1 MPLPRRLGRAWTWCG
16 CTLVLSM
23 VIFSMTAP
31 AAQAGPD
38 AGLCQ
43 MNTSRGNIPASFA
56 IDACINKTNVYLR
69 NDLTVALTVEARG
82 NSGPVKRT
90 ESDYGLAAD
99 ATRLKSHDPW
109 LLLPGDALRIHLGS
123 GPASFRVFASPLA
136 GFYAL
141 ATVVQTF
148 IPGTGPAVTGA
159 FTTLVTELNADFVQY
174 KECLVG
180 KNWIGQLGCEALR
193 TRNVSFAIARA
204 GVTGIASGALAVIL
218 AAATFVKWA
227 DVQVPAV
234 EAIRDSGVIR
244 VAGVAPPP
252 PTPTASPQPSAPATA
267 APANYSIGSAFQ
279 DECVVAWPTAP
290 VITSDSIIMTMSC
303 QHVPENEFLFVQV
316 TYDDP
321 RLRVTPDTGTM
332 EITGRIADIAQ
343 SDYGYKELVVQAS
356 QVSFGN

>member
-1 MPLPRRLGRAWTWCG
+1 MPLPRRLRRAWTWCG
-16 CTLVLSM
+16 STLVLSM

-31 AAQAGPD
+31 TAQAGP
-38 AGLCQ
+38 APGLCQ
-43 MNTSRGNIPASFA
+43 MNTSRGSIPASFA
-56 IDACINKTNVYLR
+56 IDACINKTDVYLR
-69 NDLTVALTVEARG
+69 NNLTIALTVEARG
-82 NSGPVKRT
+82 NSGLAKRT
-90 ESDYGLAAD
+90 GSDYGLAAD

-109 LLLPGDALRIHLGS
+109 LLLPGDTLRIPFGS
-123 GPASFRVFASPLA
+123 GPASFRVFGSPLA

-148 IPGTGPAVTGA
+148 IPGTGPAVIGA

-180 KNWIGQLGCEALR
+180 KNWVGQLGCEALR

-204 GVTGIASGALAVIL
+204 GVTGIAHGALAVIL

-234 EAIRDSGVIR
+234 EAVRDSGVIR
-244 VAGVAPPP
+244 VTGVAPPP
-252 PTPTASPQPSAPATA
+252 PTPTANPQPSARATA
-267 APANYSIGSAFQ
+267 APAHYSIGSAFQ

-290 VITSDSIIMTMSC
+290 TITSDSIIMTMSC
-303 QHVPENEFLFVQV
+303 QHVPESEFLFVQV

-321 RLRVTPDTGTM
+321 SLHVTPDTGSM
-332 EITGRIADIAQ
+332 EITGHIADIAQ
-343 SDYGYKELVVQAS
+343 SDYGYRELIVQAS
-356 QVSFGN
+356 HVSFGS